1 MPLQAYRKYRRI
13 NLAFRRCCEQ
23 TKEMT
28 EKKHIHLIGICGTAM
43 ASLAGMLKQRG
54 FHVTG
59 SDAAAYPPMSD
70 FLRELGIPVA
80 QPFDAKNLDP
90 RPGLVVVGNAMS
102 RGNVELEHILDQRIP
117 FCSLPQLLHDE
128 FLRGKE
134 VLVVAGTHGKTTT
147 TSMLAWIFHSAGL
160 QPSFLIGGIPENF
173 GSSFH
178 IGAGKH
184 FILEGDEYDTAFF
197 DKGPKFLHYFPDS
210 VILTSVEFDHADIYK
225 DLDAVE
231 TAFKRLVNLIPRRG
245 RIVAFDGFAGEAAES
260 PSPSQSLD
268 RCLAKAFCPVERY
281 GAGPRAN
288 WRVTNLRLEPTRTC
302 WTVLHDGQPWADLEF
317 ALAGEYNVWNAT
329 AAAALAASCG
339 VPKDA
344 IATALKTFKSVKRRL
359 EVKAQVNGI
368 TIIDDFAH
376 HPTAIA
382 GTLKALRARYP
393 GARLW
398 AILEPRSNTL
408 RRRVLQTD
416 LARSLAQA
424 DEVIVADV
432 FRSEAVPEYE
442 RLELPALAAEI
453 ERNGRRARL
462 LPDADAI
469 VHTIAPEL
477 RSGDVVAILSN
488 GGFSGIYEKL
498 PARLRELAGNR

>member
-1 MPLQAYRKYRRI
+1 MNDP
-13 NLAFRRCCEQ
+13 
-23 TKEMT
+23 
-28 EKKHIHLIGICGTAM
+28 KHIHLIGICGTAM
-43 ASLAGMLKQRG
+43 ASLAGMLKERG
-54 FHVTG
+54 FRVTG

-70 FLRELGIPVA
+70 FLRGLGIPVA
-80 QPFDAKNLDP
+80 QPFDPRNLEPHPD
-90 RPGLVVVGNAMS
+90 LVVVGNAMS
-102 RGNVELEHILDQRIP
+102 RGNVELEHVLDQRID

-128 FLRGKE
+128 FLRGQE
-134 VLVVAGTHGKTTT
+134 VLAVAGTHGKTTT
-147 TSMLAWIFHSAGL
+147 TSMLSWIFHSAGL
-160 QPSFLIGGIPENF
+160 DPSFLIGGIAENF

-178 IGAGKH
+178 LGQGKH

-197 DKGPKFLHYFPDS
+197 DKGPKFLHYFPDAI
-210 VILTSVEFDHADIYK
+210 ILTSVEFDHADIYK

-245 RIVAFDGFAGEAAES
+245 RIVAFDGMAGDATES
-260 PSPSQSLD
+260 PSLE

-281 GAGPRAN
+281 GTGPRAN
-288 WRVTNLRLEPTRTC
+288 WQVANLRLDPGRTS
-302 WTVLHDGQPWADLEF
+302 WTIVHNGESWGDFQF
-317 ALAGEYNVWNAT
+317 SLAGEYNVWNAT

-339 VPKDA
+339 ISKGA
-344 IATALKTFKSVKRRL
+344 IAEGLKTFKSVKRRL

-382 GTLKALRARYP
+382 GTLKALRARYA

-408 RRRVLQTD
+408 RRRVLQSD
-416 LARSLAQA
+416 LARSLALA
-424 DEVIVADV
+424 DEVVVAGV
-432 FRSEAVPEYE
+432 FRSDAVPENE
-442 RLELPALAAEI
+442 RLELPALASEI

-462 LPDADAI
+462 LADADAI
-469 VHTIAPEL
+469 VQTVAPEM

-488 GGFSGIYEKL
+488 GGFGGIYEKL
-498 PARLRELAGNR
+498 PARLEELTENG

>member
-1 MPLQAYRKYRRI
+1 M
-13 NLAFRRCCEQ
+13 
-23 TKEMT
+23 
-28 EKKHIHLIGICGTAM
+28 
-43 ASLAGMLKQRG
+43 
-54 FHVTG
+54 
-59 SDAAAYPPMSD
+59 
-70 FLRELGIPVA
+70 
-80 QPFDAKNLDP
+80 
-90 RPGLVVVGNAMS
+90 
-102 RGNVELEHILDQRIP
+102 
-117 FCSLPQLLHDE
+117 PQLLHDE

-160 QPSFLIGGIPENF
+160 QPSFLIGGIAENF
-173 GSSFH
+173 GSSFQL
-178 IGAGKH
+178 GAGKH

-245 RIVAFDGFAGEAAES
+245 KIVAFDGGAGEAAES
-260 PSPSQSLD
+260 ASLE
-268 RCLAKAFCPVERY
+268 RSLAKAFCPVERY
-281 GAGPRAN
+281 GAGPRGTG
-288 WRVTNLRLEPTRTC
+288 RSRTC
-302 WTVLHDGQPWADLEF
+302 VWSLLVPPGAFCTDGQPWADLEF
-317 ALAGEYNVWNAT
+317 PLAGEYNVWNAT
-329 AAAALAASCG
+329 AAAALAASWD
-339 VPKDA
+339 VPKQA
-344 IATALKTFKSVKRRL
+344 IAAALETFKSVKRRL

-393 GARLW
+393 HARLW

-408 RRRVLQTD
+408 RRRILQND

-424 DEVIVADV
+424 DEVIVAGV
-432 FRSEAVPEYE
+432 FRSEAVPENE

-453 ERNGRRARL
+453 ERSGRRARL
-462 LPDADAI
+462 LGDADAI
-469 VHTIAPEL
+469 VQTVAPEM

-488 GGFSGIYEKL
+488 GGFGGIYEKL
-498 PARLRELAGNR
+498 PARLQELAGKR

>member
-1 MPLQAYRKYRRI
+1 MNK
-13 NLAFRRCCEQ
+13 N
-23 TKEMT
+23 
-28 EKKHIHLIGICGTAM
+28 KHIHLIGICGTAM

-70 FLRELGIPVA
+70 FLRELDIPVA
-80 QPFDAKNLDP
+80 QPFDPKNLEP
-90 RPGLVVVGNAMS
+90 RPDLVVVGNAMS

-160 QPSFLIGGIPENF
+160 QPSFLIGGIAENF

-178 IGAGKH
+178 LGEGKH

-231 TAFKRLVNLIPRRG
+231 TAFKRLVNLIPHRG
-245 RIVAFDGFAGEAAES
+245 RIVAFDGFAGEALES
-260 PSPSQSLD
+260 PSLE
-268 RCLAKAFCPVERY
+268 RCLEKAFCPVERY
-281 GAGPRAN
+281 GAGTRAN
-288 WRVTNLRLEPTRTC
+288 WKVTNLRLEPARTT
-302 WTVLHDGQPWADLEF
+302 WTVVHDGQSWAELEF
-317 ALAGEYNVWNAT
+317 PLAGEYNVWNAT

-339 VPKDA
+339 ISKEA
-344 IATALKTFKSVKRRL
+344 IAAALRTFKSVKRRL

-382 GTLKALRARYP
+382 GTLKALHARYP
-393 GARLW
+393 VSRLW

-408 RRRVLQTD
+408 RRRILQSD

-424 DEVIVADV
+424 DEVIVAGV
-432 FRSEAVPEYE
+432 FRSDAVPENE
-442 RLELPALAAEI
+442 RLDLPALAAEI

-462 LPDADAI
+462 LADADAI
-469 VHTIAPEL
+469 VQTIAPEM

-488 GGFSGIYEKL
+488 GGFGGIYEKL
-498 PARLRELAGNR
+498 PARLKELAGKP

>member
-1 MPLQAYRKYRRI
+1 VAQRFKRCGRRLSRVAGFSPRGTSI
-13 NLAFRRCCEQ
+13 
-23 TKEMT
+23 TDDIKT
-28 EKKHIHLIGICGTAM
+28 KHIHLIGICGTAM

-90 RPGLVVVGNAMS
+90 RPDLVVVGNAMS
-102 RGNVELEHILDQRIP
+102 RGNVELEHVLDQRIP

-160 QPSFLIGGIPENF
+160 EPSFLIGGIAENF

-178 IGAGKH
+178 LGTGKH

-197 DKGPKFLHYFPDS
+197 DKGPKFLHYFPDA

-245 RIVAFDGFAGEAAES
+245 RIAAFDGFAGEAKES
-260 PSPSQSLD
+260 PSLD

-281 GAGPRAN
+281 GAGPHAN
-288 WRVTNLRLEPTRTC
+288 WKVTNLQFEPARTS
-302 WTVLHDGQPWADLEF
+302 WTVFHDGQAWAEF
-317 ALAGEYNVWNAT
+317 EFLLAGEYNVWNAA

-339 VPKDA
+339 VPKEA
-344 IATALKTFKSVKRRL
+344 IAAALKTFKSVKRRL

-424 DEVIVADV
+424 DEVIVAGV
-432 FRSEAVPEYE
+432 FRSEAVPENE

-453 ERNGRRARL
+453 GRNGRRARL
-462 LPDADAI
+462 LADADAI
-469 VHTIAPEL
+469 VETISPEMQ
-477 RSGDVVAILSN
+477 SGDVVAVLSN
-488 GGFSGIYEKL
+488 GGFGGIYEKL
-498 PARLRELAGNR
+498 PARLRELAGKR